1 LFISFF
7 YKISIRD
14 SVWVLCV
21 STRFFHHINN
31 LPLVNVGGR
40 YVSTKHILKIMTLI
54 HDIHAYESLWFIQS
68 NNTISFR
75 VQTAR
80 SKLRIDLLDVLLP
93 KKDTTEADKCLL

>member
-1 LFISFF
+1 
-7 YKISIRD
+7 
-14 SVWVLCV
+14 
-21 STRFFHHINN
+21 
-31 LPLVNVGGR
+31 
-40 YVSTKHILKIMTLI
+40 MTLI